1 MPTSIKI
8 EVTNITN
15 NTTTSYDSISETAR
29 ALNINK
35 AIIVMYFSR
44 NQQKPY
50 KGIYT
55 FKKVYK

>member
-8 EVTNITN
+8 EVTDIQN
-15 NTTTSYDSISETAR
+15 NTTTSYDSVSEAAR
-29 ALNINK
+29 ALNI
-35 AIIVMYFSR
+35 AHSVIDMYFLR

-55 FKKVYK
+55 FKKICS